1 MIQIG
6 VLWFGLMKKNVK
18 YIELKE
24 IKPIRPNTY
33 DDYELNIKILY
44 GDAED

>member
-1 MIQIG
+1 M
-6 VLWFGLMKKNVK
+6 VWFDEEESK

-24 IKPIRPNTY
+24 IKPIRPNPY